1 MKERLEHLTIGQFVD
16 LLCGDDSILLEDG
29 DKISDV
35 ALNLVKRNIVFE
47 YREICDQAGVGR
59 YLSQVEDLLKANLTL
74 HILSMCETF
83 LKCGAY
89 DKAREV
95 MIEFGVK
102 ADRMS
107 DERLEIEVRSQ
118 TARARKNIAKAEEE
132 MKAGED
138 ADASGLRRSFDS
150 QIATLMAYFKFQIDT
165 STMKA
170 TLYAHLVSRFSQE
183 VKAQRAALEK
193 KL

>member
-1 MKERLEHLTIGQFVD
+1 MKERLEQLTIGQFVD

-29 DKISDV
+29 DKISEIT
-35 ALNLVKRNIVFE
+35 LNLVKRNIAFE

-95 MIEFGVK
+95 LVEFGVK

-107 DERLEIEVRSQ
+107 DERLEIEIRSQ
-118 TARARKNIAKAEEE
+118 AARARKDIAKSEQEV
-132 MKAGED
+132 KAGEK
-138 ADASGLRRSFDS
+138 ADISGLRRSFDS
-150 QIATLMAYFKFQIDT
+150 QTASLMSHFKFQIDT

-170 TLYAHLVSRFSQE
+170 TIYAHLVARFSEE

-193 KL
+193 KR